1 MSIKAVDILMSKKL
15 KVFVLKSDS
24 SLFRKRLSL
33 FYIDIKNSKGGI
45 NMIDEKE
52 LEIITQ
58 KLLKINK
65 EVEDLKKLLIELLKS
80 KQLLDW

>member
-1 MSIKAVDILMSKKL
+1 
-15 KVFVLKSDS
+15 
-24 SLFRKRLSL
+24 
-33 FYIDIKNSKGGI
+33 
-45 NMIDEKE
+45 MIDEKE

-80 KQLLDW
+80 KQLLD